1 LRFLAALVVI
11 GVIWTAGLFA
21 FADRVSRQ
29 TPAPL
34 PEAADGVVVLTGAG
48 SNARLDAG
56 MAVLEAGLARRLLVS
71 GVNREA
77 SREDIRVVSKAARRL
92 YDCCVDLGFTAAN
105 TLGNARETAEW
116 ARTMRFQS
124 LIIVTAD
131 YHMPRAMLELK
142 TALPDLELRSY
153 AAATPAL
160 DARRWRETRGG
171 VRLMIREYS
180 KYMTVL
186 ARETLRSLKPA
197 GELPR
202 KEPT

>member
-1 LRFLAALVVI
+1 MRFLAALVVI

-21 FADRVSRQ
+21 FADRVSRL

-142 TALPDLELRSY
+142 TALPDIELRSY

-171 VRLMIREYS
+171 ARLMIREYS